1 MYLQFARRRK
11 DGKEH
16 RYWSIVESR
25 RCAGGRVVQRPVLY
39 LGEIND
45 SQHAAWSRVIEAFDE
60 ESGRYR
66 QLALFPAERS
76 VPDQAKGFAV
86 QVRLAAMELHLPR
99 QWGACWLACHLYE
112 QLQLDR
118 FFAPL
123 LPNSREGT
131 SWQHILQTLVC
142 YRLIDPGS
150 EWRLHR
156 QWFEQ
161 SAMADLL
168 GEDYGLVA
176 KNALYRC
183 LDKLLPH
190 KAALFSHLQARWQD
204 LFAAKFDVLLYDLT
218 STYFESPPPD
228 DEADKRRHGYSRDKR
243 SDCVQV
249 VIALIVTPDGFPLG
263 YEVLPGN
270 TADCTTLR
278 DMLRKIEA
286 QYGKA
291 NRVWVMDRGIPSEEV
306 LAEMRAADPPV
317 SYLVGTPKGRLS
329 KLEKH
334 LVTLPWQA
342 VREGVDVKLLPQEQE
357 LYVLAQSHARIH
369 KERAMRRRKLKWLWG
384 RLKQIAAMELDREE
398 LLMKLGAARA
408 KARAAW
414 RLVDVTIPPEGATF
428 SFTLDRAKLRQVRR
442 REGRYLLRTNLT
454 GKDPAELWRFY
465 IQLVEIEAAF
475 KTMKDDLHLR
485 PIYHQIEQRIEAH
498 IFVAF
503 LAYCLHVTLRARLKP
518 LAPGLTPRAVLDKF
532 AAIQMLDVHF
542 PTTDGRTLILSRYT
556 ELTAEQKVLVR
567 QLKLD
572 LPPQPPPA
580 SPRQAKPFA
589 PQPPSRS
596 GDFRYASVDIADFSR
611 RVGKVGLDQ
620 RRSARFPSA

>member
-1 MYLQFARRRK
+1 MFLRFNRRFK

-16 RYWSIVESR
+16 RYWNIVESK
-25 RCAGGRVVQRPVLY
+25 RCAGGRVVQRQVLY

-45 SQHAAWSRVIEAFDE
+45 SQHEAWCRQIEAFDE
-60 ESGRYR
+60 GARRHR
-66 QLALFPAERS
+66 QLALFPADRA
-76 VPDQAKGFAV
+76 VPEHAKADGV
-86 QVRLAAMELHLPR
+86 QVRLEAMELHRPR

-156 QWFEQ
+156 QWFEH

-168 GEDYGLVA
+168 GEDYALA
-176 KNALYRC
+176 ERNALYRC

-190 KAALFSHLQARWQD
+190 KEALFSHLRARWQD

-228 DEADKRRHGYSRDKR
+228 DDADKRRHGYSRDKR

-249 VIALIVTPDGFPLG
+249 VIALIVTPAGFPLA

-270 TADCTTLR
+270 TSDKTTLR

-286 QYGKA
+286 RYGKA
-291 NRVWVMDRGIPSEEV
+291 NRIWVMDRGIPTEEM

-342 VREGVDVKLLPQEQE
+342 VREGVDVKLLPQDQE
-357 LYVLAQSHARIH
+357 LYVLAQSHARIN
-369 KERAMRRRKLKWLWG
+369 KERAMRRRKLKWLWA
-384 RLKQIAAMELDREE
+384 RLKQIAAMDIDREE

-414 RLVDVTIPPEGATF
+414 RLVDVAVAPEGATF
-428 SFTLDRAKLRQVRR
+428 SFTLDRTKLRQVRR

-454 GKDPAELWRFY
+454 GKNPAELWQFY
-465 IQLVEIEAAF
+465 IQLVEVEAAF
-475 KTMKDDLHLR
+475 KTMKDDLQLR
-485 PIYHQIEQRIEAH
+485 PIYHQLEHRIEAH

-518 LAPGLTPRAVLDKF
+518 LAPGLTARAVLDKF

-542 PTTDGRTLILSRYT
+542 PTTDGRTLILTRHT
-556 ELTAEQKVLVR
+556 ELTAEQKLLVH

-572 LPPQPPPA
+572 LPPQPPP
-580 SPRQAKPFA
+580 RITA
-589 PQPPSRS
+589 PEKIIPLQTHPM
-596 GDFRYASVDIADFSR
+596 
-611 RVGKVGLDQ
+611 
-620 RRSARFPSA
+620 

>member
-1 MYLQFARRRK
+1 MFLRFNRRFK

-16 RYWSIVESR
+16 RYWNVVENK
-25 RCAGGRVVQRPVLY
+25 RCAGGKVVQRQVLY

-45 SQHAAWSRVIEAFDE
+45 SQHESWCRQIEAFDE
-60 ESGRYR
+60 DSDRST
-66 QLALFPAERS
+66 QLSLFPADRALPEHA
-76 VPDQAKGFAV
+76 QAHGV
-86 QVRLAAMELHLPR
+86 QVRLDAMQLHRPR
-99 QWGACWLACHLYE
+99 QWGACWLACELYE
-112 QLQLDR
+112 QIGLNDFWAAR
-118 FFAPL
+118 

-131 SWQHILQTLVC
+131 CWRDILQTLVC
-142 YRLIDPGS
+142 YRLIAPGS

-161 SAMADLL
+161 SAMGDLL
-168 GEDYGLVA
+168 DRDYALVE

-190 KAALFSHLQARWQD
+190 KQALFSHLRQRWVD

-228 DEADKRRHGYSRDKR
+228 DEEDKRRFGWSRDKR
-243 SDCVQV
+243 KDCVQV
-249 VIALIVTPDGFPLG
+249 IIAMIVTPEGFPIA
-263 YEVLPGN
+263 YEMLPGN
-270 TADCTTLR
+270 TSDKTTLR
-278 DMLRKIEA
+278 DMLRKIET

-291 NRVWVMDRGIPSEEV
+291 NRIWVMDRGIPTEEV

-329 KLEKH
+329 KLEKA
-334 LVTLPWQA
+334 LLERPWQA
-342 VREGVDVKLLPQEQE
+342 VRQGVDVKLLPQEQE
-357 LYVLAQSHARIH
+357 LYVFAQSHARIH
-369 KERAMRRRKLKWLWG
+369 KERSMRRRKLKWLWA
-384 RLKQIAAMELDREE
+384 RLKEITAMDIDREE

-408 KARAAW
+408 AARAAW
-414 RLVDVTIPPEGATF
+414 RLVNVEVDPKAATF
-428 SFTLDRAKLRQVRR
+428 SFALNREKLRTVRR
-442 REGRYLLRTNLT
+442 REGRYLLRTNLS
-454 GKDPAELWRFY
+454 GKDPAELWQFY

-485 PIYHQIEQRIEAH
+485 PIYHQHIDRIEAH

-532 AAIQMLDVHF
+532 AAVQMLDVHF

-556 ELTAEQKVLVR
+556 ELTADQKLLVQ

-572 LPPQPPPA
+572 LPPQPPPRITA
-580 SPRQAKPFA
+580 SEKT
-589 PQPPSRS
+589 
-596 GDFRYASVDIADFSR
+596 
-611 RVGKVGLDQ
+611 
-620 RRSARFPSA
+620 ARTPANAV

>member
-1 MYLQFARRRK
+1 M
-11 DGKEH
+11 
-16 RYWSIVESR
+16 
-25 RCAGGRVVQRPVLY
+25 VQRPILY

-45 SQHAAWSRVIEAFDE
+45 GQREAWCRQIEAFDE
-60 ESGRYR
+60 ASGRHR
-66 QLALFPAERS
+66 QLALFPAERA
-76 VPDQAKGFAV
+76 VPDHARGFGV
-86 QVRLAAMELHLPR
+86 QVRLDAMELHRPR

-112 QLQLDR
+112 QLELDR

-123 LPNSREGT
+123 LPDSREGT
-131 SWQHILQTLVC
+131 NWQHILQTLVC

-156 QWFEQ
+156 QWFES

-168 GEDYGLVA
+168 GEDYALVA

-190 KAALFSHLQARWQD
+190 KAALFSHLRARWQD
-204 LFAAKFDVLLYDLT
+204 LFAARFDVLLYDLT

-228 DEADKRRHGYSRDKR
+228 DETDKRRHGYSRDKR

-291 NRVWVMDRGIPSEEV
+291 NRIWVMDRGIPTEQV

-334 LVTLPWQA
+334 LVTLPWQT
-342 VREGVDVKLLPQEQE
+342 VREGVDVKLLPHPSTSAQDQE
-357 LYVLAQSHARIH
+357 LYVLAQSHARIN

-384 RLKQIAAMELDREE
+384 RLKEIAAMELDREE

-408 KARAAW
+408 RARAAW
-414 RLVDVTIPPEGATF
+414 RLVDVDVAQHSATF
-428 SFTLDRAKLRQVRR
+428 TFTLDRAKLRQVRR
-442 REGRYLLRTNLT
+442 REGRYLLRTNLC

-475 KTMKDDLHLR
+475 KTMKDDLQLR
-485 PIYHQIEQRIEAH
+485 PIYHQLEQRVEAH

-503 LAYCLHVTLRARLKP
+503 LAYCLHVTLRARLTP
-518 LAPGLTPRAVLDKF
+518 LAPGLAPRAVLDKF

-542 PTTDGRTLILSRYT
+542 PTTDGRTLILSRHT
-556 ELTAEQKVLVR
+556 ELTADQKILVR
-567 QLKLD
+567 QLKVN
-572 LPPQPPPA
+572 LPPQPPP
-580 SPRQAKPFA
+580 RITA
-589 PQPPSRS
+589 P
-596 GDFRYASVDIADFSR
+596 
-611 RVGKVGLDQ
+611 GKAV
-620 RRSARFPSA
+620 RAPANVV